1 MATATASD
9 AKLTAAAGGPRKLA
23 RSEVLQLDA
32 LSAAQSCTQFASD
45 NGRGV
50 QKGKAAKRNVL

>member
-1 MATATASD
+1 MATVTATD
-9 AKLTAAAGGPRKLA
+9 AKLTAAAGGPRKRA

-45 NGRGV
+45 NGRGG
-50 QKGKAAKRNVL
+50 QEGKARKRNVL

>member
-1 MATATASD
+1 MAMVTATD
-9 AKLTAAAGGPRKLA
+9 AKLTAAAGGPRKRA
-23 RSEVLQLDA
+23 RGVVFQLDA

-50 QKGKAAKRNVL
+50 QEGKAKKRNVL